1 MVFHFYIAV
10 ATNDVGKAERW
21 LKSWARVNTKK
32 GDRRLI
38 DVARALNRK
47 EIVRLLEEYEHINEF
62 VCATFA
68 CDLKQMM
75 NLLALGRGFAQQHSN
90 KNIFLCVELLQELSS
105 IRTLTV
111 KTFKIVVVL
120 SRSTQGKHH

>member
-1 MVFHFYIAV
+1 MVFRLRIPV

-38 DVARALNRK
+38 DVARALNRR

-75 NLLALGRGFAQQHSN
+75 NLLALGRGLQN
-90 KNIFLCVELLQELSS
+90 DIPNCILKNIFFCVAN
-105 IRTLTV
+105 ITRN
-111 KTFKIVVVL
+111 F
-120 SRSTQGKHH
+120 

>member
-1 MVFHFYIAV
+1 MFYIFHEV
-10 ATNDVGKAERW
+10 YENEISKAERW

-38 DVARALNRK
+38 EVARSLKRK

-68 CDLKQMM
+68 CDKKRMM
-75 NLLALGRGFAQQHSN
+75 DILALGKGG
-90 KNIFLCVELLQELSS
+90 LD
-105 IRTLTV
+105 
-111 KTFKIVVVL
+111 
-120 SRSTQGKHH
+120 

>member
-1 MVFHFYIAV
+1 MIILIWITV
-10 ATNDVGKAERW
+10 ATNDVSKAERW

-75 NLLALGRGFAQQHSN
+75 NLLALGKGKFIVYA
-90 KNIFLCVELLQELSS
+90 ICSS
-105 IRTLTV
+105 FI
-111 KTFKIVVVL
+111 
-120 SRSTQGKHH
+120 Q

>member
-1 MVFHFYIAV
+1 MVFHFYITV

-75 NLLALGRGFAQQHSN
+75 NLLALGRGLHNNIPTKISFFVWNYYKNFLAFAP
-90 KNIFLCVELLQELSS
+90 
-105 IRTLTV
+105 
-111 KTFKIVVVL
+111 
-120 SRSTQGKHH
+120 

>member
-1 MVFHFYIAV
+1 MVFPRHCRQRYSVNKPFNFSVSITV

-47 EIVRLLEEYEHINEF
+47 EIVGLLEEYELINEF

-75 NLLALGRGFAQQHSN
+75 NLLALGKG
-90 KNIFLCVELLQELSS
+90 KS
-105 IRTLTV
+105 IV
-111 KTFKIVVVL
+111 
-120 SRSTQGKHH
+120 